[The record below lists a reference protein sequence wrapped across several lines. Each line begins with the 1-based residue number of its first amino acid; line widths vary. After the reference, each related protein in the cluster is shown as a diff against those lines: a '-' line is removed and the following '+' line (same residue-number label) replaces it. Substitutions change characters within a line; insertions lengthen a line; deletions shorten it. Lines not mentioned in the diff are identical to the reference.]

1 MSLLV
6 TGASGFIA
14 NNFIQYCLKK
24 KLKISAISRKKS
36 KLSDKNLKWIVGQF
50 NEIDLKKIG
59 KFDILIHFASEG
71 TKSNERDNYKKN
83 FEVNVFNSK
92 DLILNAI
99 KNNCKKFMIISSS
112 SEFGIMNIN
121 INGVKKNDFKFPD
134 DSYGLSKVIFN
145 NIVYNYSKKYK
156 CKFRVMRLFPVYG
169 PGENSNRL
177 YSTIKKS
184 SKNNKDLFLKNP
196 FEVRD
201 FSHVDYV
208 VENLYD
214 ALNFNKNK
222 FKYYQEFHISEANR
236 LTVLKFCKMFWKK
249 FKCKGKIRYKYKKK
263 QSTNHVSH
271 KSANWR
277 L

>member
-1 MSLLV
+1 MKILV
-6 TGASGFIA
+6 TGANGFIA
-14 NNFIQYCLKK
+14 KNFIKFSLNKGIK
-24 KLKISAISRKKS
+24 VTALSRKKKS
-36 KLSDKNLKWIVGQF
+36 FSNKNLKWVRGKMEKIDFTKYSKFDVLVHFAAAGIKANER
-50 NEIDLKKIG
+50 NEIDKI
-59 KFDILIHFASEG
+59 
-71 TKSNERDNYKKN
+71 
-83 FEVNVFNSK
+83 FEVNVYKSSQMVINV
-92 DLILNAI
+92 I
-99 KNNCKKFMIISSS
+99 KNNCKKFLIISSS
-112 SEFGIMNIN
+112 SEFGETNIKSVG
-121 INGVKKNDFKFPD
+121 IKKNDIKNP
-134 DSYGLSKVIFN
+134 STIYGYSKVIFN
-145 NIVYNYSKKYK
+145 KIILKFSKKYK

-263 QSTNHVSH
+263 QYTNHVSH
-271 KSANWR
+271 RSANWR